1 MMIKLSF
8 LLTIL
13 ISFLFSDD
21 NISSKTRLT
30 LTYEDMVEYSSAT
43 LQKDLD
49 DNECS
54 IQIDAPDKDRD
65 GVEDNIDQCPNTPC
79 NMALDETGCQI
90 KSEFQIYFRTNSAVM
105 GEVSTQKVK
114 NIAKLLLKN
123 YTTHVKIIGYSDTVE
138 TSKYNES
145 LSILRGE
152 VLKIAL
158 INLGIEEYR
167 LTSYIGTNT
176 KEQLEEIRKIVKNQK
191 EWLAVNRRVEIEISY
206 PND

>member
-1 MMIKLSF
+1 
-8 LLTIL
+8 
-13 ISFLFSDD
+13 
-21 NISSKTRLT
+21 
-30 LTYEDMVEYSSAT
+30 
-43 LQKDLD
+43 
-49 DNECS
+49 
-54 IQIDAPDKDRD
+54 
-65 GVEDNIDQCPNTPC
+65 
-79 NMALDETGCQI
+79 
-90 KSEFQIYFRTNSAVM
+90 M